1 MNYQVNLLC
10 RQDNENCLD
19 IVVRGLLDRQAFL
32 GLMQAIGKLAEPLSG
47 CKVLL
52 DLQDI
57 TCDLGFENLVELKA
71 ELRNFPATAAGKVKL
86 AMVTTPHP
94 EQYHGLR
101 QLTLPVSQL
110 GIDVEAFC
118 ESRRAIEWLA
128 EESDQRF
135 SQKRFAHRA
144 DA

>member
-1 MNYQVNLLC
+1 MSYQVDLFC
-10 RQDNENCLD
+10 RQDHGNCLD
-19 IVVRGLLDRQAFL
+19 IVVRGHLDRQAFL

-57 TCDLGFENLVELKA
+57 TCDLGVEDLVELKA
-71 ELRNFPATAAGKVKL
+71 ELSIFPWTAVGQLKL

-118 ESRRAIEWLA
+118 ESSRAIEWLSEA
-128 EESDQRF
+128 TGLRV
-135 SQKRFAHRA
+135 SQKRFDPRA